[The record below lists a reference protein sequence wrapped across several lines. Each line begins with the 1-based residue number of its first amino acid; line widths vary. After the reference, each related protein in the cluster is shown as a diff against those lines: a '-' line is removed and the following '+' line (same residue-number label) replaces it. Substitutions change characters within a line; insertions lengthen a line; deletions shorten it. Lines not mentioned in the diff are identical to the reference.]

1 MALFDRFLAR
11 QVKTGELTLIHADG
25 TTKHFGKP
33 DPAYNPVTIRLTQP
47 GVAGAIIRHPALG
60 AAEAFMDG
68 RLVIERGDIRD
79 LVNLLKGNSPWE
91 RGGGLNPSLPISCST
106 RWSTASIA

>member
-11 QVKTGELTLIHADG
+11 QVKTGELTLVHPDG

-33 DPAYNPVTIRLTQP
+33 DPAYNPVTIRLTKP
-47 GVAGAIIRHPALG
+47 GVAGAIIRHPARG

-68 RLVIERGDIRD
+68 RLVIVRGVIRD
-79 LVNLLKGNSPWE
+79 LVNLL
-91 RGGGLNPSLPISCST
+91 
-106 RWSTASIA
+106 

>member
-47 GVAGAIIRHPALG
+47 GVAGAIVRHPALG
-60 AAEAFMDG
+60 AASPCSRATA
-68 RLVIERGDIRD
+68 RGSVAAGSIRRCR
-79 LVNLLKGNSPWE
+79 S
-91 RGGGLNPSLPISCST
+91 SCST
-106 RWSTASIA
+106 RSSTASTA